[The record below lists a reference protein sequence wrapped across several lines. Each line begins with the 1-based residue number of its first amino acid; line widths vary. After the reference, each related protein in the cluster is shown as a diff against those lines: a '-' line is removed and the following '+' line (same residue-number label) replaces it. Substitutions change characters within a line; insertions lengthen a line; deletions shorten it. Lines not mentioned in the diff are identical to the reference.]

1 MYDLCIFKKKTLIPC
16 ILAFLSYFLKYSL
29 SHVVPSNEFLFLIH
43 RGHIC
48 LFVFFWRY
56 SQFSEMLYWTHRQ
69 SFFLLSFV
77 FFSFLCLIFSVHS
90 KANFIQSSPLSTGD
104 VRGLPWPCLLL
115 CMKRSDYLLRSV
127 GEYTIPSLIPY
138 FRSLSPNILFL
149 LYSSIFLL

>member
-1 MYDLCIFKKKTLIPC
+1 MIYVYLKKKHWYPVSWLFCLISWNTLY
-16 ILAFLSYFLKYSL
+16 LMLFLPMNFCSWFIEATSVCLFSFEGIVSFLKCYIGPTGSL
-29 SHVVPSNEFLFLIH
+29 FFYYHLF
-43 RGHIC
+43 
-48 LFVFFWRY
+48 
-56 SQFSEMLYWTHRQ
+56 
-69 SFFLLSFV
+69 